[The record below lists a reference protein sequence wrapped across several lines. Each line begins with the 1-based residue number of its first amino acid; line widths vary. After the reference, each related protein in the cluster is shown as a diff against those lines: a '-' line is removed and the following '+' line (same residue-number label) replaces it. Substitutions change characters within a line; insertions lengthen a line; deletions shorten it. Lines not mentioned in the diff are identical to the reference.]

1 MSKIKDFVQSKN
13 GKITIGVIVAVLALV
28 AILYFCGVFGGGK
41 AVDKKLIESLEKKLE
56 LPSESSKYDTE
67 DKVKN
72 LVTDYTKA
80 LDNFKAAI
88 EKYNK
93 NAKDN
98 DKISD
103 EAKQH
108 IEAFK
113 TKVEDLK
120 TTNKEAFK
128 EKHNQLKVSEFI
140 TKLKE
145 KLPESVKK

>member
-113 TKVEDLK
+113 TQVEDLT

-128 EKHNQLKVSEFI
+128 EQHNQLKVSEFI